1 MRLNRFSKLRGFT
14 LIEVLI
20 TLVVIAIGVLGVG
33 ALQARTHL
41 SALESA
47 QRAQAVAL
55 ANDMISRINLHREV
69 AADYAT
75 LAPLGTGAAD
85 ATDCATLA
93 SGPPRDQCEW
103 SKLLKGSAERVGGA
117 NAGAMI
123 GARGCIELVQ
133 ARNDAPGVCQPAI
146 VQVTTAWQGVV
157 ETSAPSLACGSGA
170 YGDDRLRR
178 ATATRVVIGL
188 PKCL

>member
-1 MRLNRFSKLRGFT
+1 MRVRAPECSQGFT
-14 LIEVLI
+14 LLEVLI

-55 ANDMISRINLHREV
+55 ANDMISRINLNREV
-69 AADYAT
+69 AANYVT
-75 LAPLGTGAAD
+75 LTPLGTGTASAD
-85 ATDCATLA
+85 CTLLA
-93 SGPPRDQCEW
+93 PGPARDQCEW
-103 SKLLKGSAERVGGA
+103 SELLKGAAERVGGE
-117 NAGAMI
+117 NSGAMI

-133 ARNDAPGVCQPAI
+133 AQNDAPGVCLPAI

-157 ETSAPSLACGSGA
+157 ETSAPVLGCGAGA

-178 ATATRVVIGL
+178 ATASRVVIGL